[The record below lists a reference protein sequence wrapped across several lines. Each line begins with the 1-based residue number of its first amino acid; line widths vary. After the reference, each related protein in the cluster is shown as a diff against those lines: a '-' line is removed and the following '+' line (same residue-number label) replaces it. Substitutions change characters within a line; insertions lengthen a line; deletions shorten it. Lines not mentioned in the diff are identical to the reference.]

1 MKFWTVNIMIDKR
14 LLKTVPNS
22 KKYIALN
29 VVFQWI
35 SLCVNAFMM
44 ISITVFL
51 QKILNNNLN
60 YKSVLYIF
68 IVLFICVIV
77 RYFCS
82 VYSNKMSYMSSKSVK
97 QVLRQLIYKKLLK
110 LGNSYNQKIS
120 TSEVVQISVEGVEQ
134 LETYF
139 GSYLPQLFYAVIA
152 PLTLFILL
160 SFVDFLSAFVL
171 FICVPLIPVSI
182 IVVQKWAK
190 KLLSKYWG
198 QYTQLG
204 DTFLENLQGLTT
216 LKIYQADELK
226 NNQMN
231 DEAEKFRKITM
242 RVLTMQLNSITIMD
256 LVAYGGAAAG
266 IILSSIQFSKGK
278 ISLTECLLI
287 ILLSADYFIP
297 MRQLGSF
304 FHIAMNGMAA
314 SEKIFKL
321 IDLPENENK
330 NVLKFPQKFDIKL
343 ENVDFSYDGNKKVL
357 NKINM
362 SIKSGSFSAI
372 VGESG
377 CGKSTIASI
386 LTAKNKD
393 YDGKIAIGNTP
404 LKDISEESLMKHIT
418 YISHKS
424 YLFKGSVKDNLLLA
438 KKDATDEEL
447 MICLKKVKLD
457 GFLQSENGLDTRIE
471 ENASNFSGG
480 QRQRLAIARALLHNS
495 DIYIFD
501 EATSNIDVESENDIM
516 NLIYELAKEKTVVVI
531 SHRLANI
538 KKADNIF
545 VIKKGK
551 VCETGT
557 HNDLIKNKQEYFKLW
572 NIQQELENYKRGV

>member
-82 VYSNKMSYMSSKSVK
+82 VYSNKMSYISSKSVK

-182 IVVQKWAK
+182 IIVQKWAK

-231 DEAEKFRKITM
+231 DEAEKFREITM
-242 RVLTMQLNSITIMD
+242 RVLTMQLNGITIMD
-256 LVAYGGAAAG
+256 
-266 IILSSIQFSKGK
+266 
-278 ISLTECLLI
+278 
-287 ILLSADYFIP
+287 
-297 MRQLGSF
+297 
-304 FHIAMNGMAA
+304 
-314 SEKIFKL
+314 
-321 IDLPENENK
+321 
-330 NVLKFPQKFDIKL
+330 
-343 ENVDFSYDGNKKVL
+343 
-357 NKINM
+357 
-362 SIKSGSFSAI
+362 
-372 VGESG
+372 
-377 CGKSTIASI
+377 
-386 LTAKNKD
+386 
-393 YDGKIAIGNTP
+393 
-404 LKDISEESLMKHIT
+404 
-418 YISHKS
+418 
-424 YLFKGSVKDNLLLA
+424 
-438 KKDATDEEL
+438 
-447 MICLKKVKLD
+447 
-457 GFLQSENGLDTRIE
+457 
-471 ENASNFSGG
+471 
-480 QRQRLAIARALLHNS
+480 
-495 DIYIFD
+495 
-501 EATSNIDVESENDIM
+501 
-516 NLIYELAKEKTVVVI
+516 
-531 SHRLANI
+531 
-538 KKADNIF
+538 
-545 VIKKGK
+545 
-551 VCETGT
+551 
-557 HNDLIKNKQEYFKLW
+557 
-572 NIQQELENYKRGV
+572 